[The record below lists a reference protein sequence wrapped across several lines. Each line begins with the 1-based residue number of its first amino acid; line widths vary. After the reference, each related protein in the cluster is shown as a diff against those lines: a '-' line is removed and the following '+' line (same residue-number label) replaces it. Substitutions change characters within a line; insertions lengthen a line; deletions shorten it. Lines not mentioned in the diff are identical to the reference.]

1 MTATALL
8 PDARQ
13 DLDAA
18 LHLDLSAAAGGDGL
32 AYGRVVATC
41 QNTVTAIALA
51 ITRDVQASEDI
62 AQEAFLRAWQQLSRL
77 HNHASFL
84 PWLRQI
90 TRNLARDWLRSQR
103 GRPMTGEVAE
113 IAIGM
118 AADPAPEPAQRL
130 VALEEERAATE
141 IISSLPEDSR
151 ETLLLFYREGQSS
164 QQVAQLLGI
173 SDAAVRKRL
182 SRAREAV
189 REELLQRFGR
199 FARGSAP
206 STAFTATLVGVLGL
220 AAKPAAAAGVEAAAV
235 SVGGGLLGKWLVG
248 SAAAGAGALAGG
260 LLSGGLT
267 AWLMRGV
274 LFRFT
279 ETQAER
285 RMVWRAYCRYL
296 AIGIGCVLVGT
307 LVALTTTS
315 AWALA
320 ATLVAGI
327 GIVTCEQLG
336 PLRRVMQPL
345 IARDTARDRQGARR
359 RQMAYRLSFGMTGTV
374 LSNFALV
381 VMVLPL
387 ILQRL

>member
-1 MTATALL
+1 MHAD
-8 PDARQ
+8 PDGM
-13 DLDAA
+13 
-18 LHLDLSAAAGGDGL
+18 LHTDLSAAAGGDQL

-77 HNHASFL
+77 QNHTSFL

-90 TRNLARDWLRSQR
+90 TRNLARDWLRTQR

-118 AADPAPEPAQRL
+118 AADPAPEPAQQL

-141 IISSLPEDSR
+141 IISALPEDSR

-164 QQVAQLLGI
+164 QQVAHLLGI

-182 SRAREAV
+182 SRARETV
-189 REELLQRFGR
+189 REELLQRFGS

-220 AAKPAAAAGVEAAAV
+220 ASKPAAAAGVEVAAA
-235 SVGGGLLGKWLVG
+235 SVGGSVLGKLLAG
-248 SAAAGAGALAGG
+248 SAAAGAGAIAGG
-260 LLSGGLT
+260 LLSGGIT

-279 ETQAER
+279 ESEAER
-285 RMVWRAYCRYL
+285 RVVWAAYRRYL
-296 AIGIGCVLVGT
+296 VVGLVWVAIVI
-307 LVALTTTS
+307 LVAIFSTS
-315 AWALA
+315 AWPLA
-320 ATLVAGI
+320 GAVLI
-327 GIVTCEQLG
+327 GLTVVTCEALG
-336 PLRRVMQPL
+336 PLRRTMRPF
-345 IARDTARDRQGARR
+345 IARDTARDPRGARK
-359 RQMAYRLSFGMTGTV
+359 RQMAYRLSFSVTATLLSDCAV
-374 LSNFALV
+374 LLV
-381 VMVLPL
+381 VIPL
-387 ILQRL
+387 IMQRL